1 MNDFGSTFWTIVFI
15 FALAWLAYY
24 FGWQRGHAY
33 GYLEGEEEGK
43 KKGKAEGEKAGIT
56 KGVTERVLNSI
67 AGSRGGVLEDTEKA
81 VREQLYAKLTEKAPP
96 PKKPPG
102 FMESLVDG
110 LKKLFWWALLT
121 GIVALVVYNT
131 K

>member
-1 MNDFGSTFWTIVFI
+1 
-15 FALAWLAYY
+15 LAYY

-43 KKGKAEGEKAGIT
+43 KKGKAEGEKIGIT

-67 AGSRGGVLEDTEKA
+67 AGSKGGVLEDTEKA
-81 VREQLYAKLTEKAPP
+81 VREQLYAKLTAQAPP
-96 PKKPPG
+96 PKKPPD
-102 FMESLVDG
+102 FTESLVDG
-110 LKKLFWWALLT
+110 LKKLLWWALLT

>member
-1 MNDFGSTFWTIVFI
+1 M
-15 FALAWLAYY
+15 
-24 FGWQRGHAY
+24 
-33 GYLEGEEEGK
+33 
-43 KKGKAEGEKAGIT
+43 
-56 KGVTERVLNSI
+56 
-67 AGSRGGVLEDTEKA
+67 LEDTEKA